1 MSSMAQ
7 HGLLTGL
14 DIGSSSI
21 RMVVGQSISRER
33 GVRDLT
39 ILGAVEVPSQG
50 ISKGSVSGIDDAV
63 ASISKC
69 LEHAE
74 RMTGQPITSAWVGI
88 GSTRIVAQESKGV
101 VGVARSDGEI
111 REEDVDRA
119 IDAARTVATP
129 TNHEILHVIPKSFTV
144 DGQRGVKDPIGMTG
158 IRLEVDTLIVQGL
171 TSQIKNVT
179 KSVYRTGLDI
189 NDIVFSILA
198 TGEAVLSPKQKELG
212 SVVINIGAQT
222 TSVIVYEEGDVVHVA
237 VLPVGAEYITNDI
250 AIALRTSI
258 DVAEKMKLRYGTA
271 SISRVEKGLKLSV
284 VECGGMGDETC
295 THTFLTNVIKARCDE
310 IFELVDAELV
320 KIDRSG
326 LLPGGAFLAGGGARL
341 SGITEVAKDIL
352 RLPVTPGTPL
362 GVSSAVEQ
370 VNDVAFSTAIGLV
383 KWAEDV
389 QAQAGANML
398 SGMLGKM
405 GGVGGVGHLVKGWLK
420 ELMP

>member
-1 MSSMAQ
+1 MAQ

-21 RMVVGQSISRER
+21 RMVVGQSLSRER

-74 RMTGQPITSAWVGI
+74 RMTGQALSSAWVGI

-111 REEDVDRA
+111 REDDVDRA

-212 SVVINIGAQT
+212 SVVVNLGAQT

-237 VLPVGAEYITNDI
+237 VLPVGAEHITNDI

-271 SISRVEKGLKLSV
+271 SISRVEKGLKISV
-284 VECGGMGDETC
+284 AECGGMGDESC

-310 IFELVDAELV
+310 IFELIDAELV

-326 LLPGGAFLAGGGARL
+326 LLPGGVFLAGGGAHL
-341 SGITEVAKDIL
+341 SGITEVAKEVL

-362 GVSSAVEQ
+362 GVSSAVPQ

-383 KWAEDV
+383 KWAQDV

-398 SGMLGKM
+398 SGLLGKM
-405 GGVGGVGHLVKGWLK
+405 GGVGSVGHVIKGWLK